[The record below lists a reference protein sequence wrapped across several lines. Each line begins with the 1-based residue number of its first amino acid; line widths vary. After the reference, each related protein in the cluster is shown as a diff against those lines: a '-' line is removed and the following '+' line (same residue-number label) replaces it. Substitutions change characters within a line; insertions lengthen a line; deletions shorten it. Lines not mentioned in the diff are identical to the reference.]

1 MAAASSLVDYR
12 VLVADDDERVRGSLA
27 SLLDGEGFDTLPVN
41 CGTEVLR
48 LLQAPR
54 SETRIDFLVLDYN
67 MPDLTGV
74 EVLRRMREHLGLFLP
89 SILVSGEFSD
99 DLEQMVLEVGGF
111 ALVSKPIQPASFR
124 RLVWKL
130 VKSELGH

>member
-1 MAAASSLVDYR
+1 MAAAAFADYR
-12 VLVADDDERVRGSLA
+12 VLVADDDDRVRGSLA
-27 SLLDGEGFDTLPVN
+27 SLLDGEGFSTLPVD
-41 CGTEVLR
+41 CGSEVLR
-48 LLQAPR
+48 LVQAPR
-54 SETRIDFLVLDYN
+54 RETRIDFLVLDYN

-74 EVLRRMREHLGLFLP
+74 EVLRRMREQLGLILP
-89 SILVSGEFSD
+89 SILVSGEASA
-99 DLEQMVLEVGGF
+99 DLEETVLAVGGF